1 MQAEYGERKAS
12 GTAQETFPK
21 KKKKSLASVS
31 EPKND
36 SGASSDE
43 HNDRTH
49 HDIWTP
55 GKLWVVLTAENTL
68 ANMTLPDMQKN
79 LSAEQGGAFT

>member
-1 MQAEYGERKAS
+1 MGKERLLGQHKKH
-12 GTAQETFPK
+12 FLK

>member
-1 MQAEYGERKAS
+1 MGKERLLGQHKKH
-12 GTAQETFPK
+12 FLK

-55 GKLWVVLTAENTL
+55 GKL
-68 ANMTLPDMQKN
+68 
-79 LSAEQGGAFT
+79 